1 MQVTDYN
8 TPKDIYLLNLKTK
21 KTEKIVSSLNE
32 KIDANDLVVPLDVTI
47 TSFDKLE
54 IPALLYKPKNAS
66 KEKKLPALI
75 WTHGGPGGQFNK
87 TYDEY
92 IQYIANQGYVVLAVN
107 NRGSSGYGKTFKSLD
122 NKKHG
127 IDDLK
132 DCLKGKDYLQNL
144 EYVDEGKIGIIG
156 ASYGGYLSLA
166 ALTFYPEEFSV
177 GVDMFGI
184 SNWFNVLNNIP
195 AYWETRKKAL
205 YAEMGNPKTDSI
217 MLYNKSPL
225 FFSEKISKP
234 LLVIQGANDLRAP
247 QSESDFIVARVRK
260 NGTPVEYLIFD
271 DEGHGVRKPE
281 NIIETLKTISTFL
294 NTYLKEK
301 KDEN

>member
-1 MQVTDYN
+1 
-8 TPKDIYLLNLKTK
+8 
-21 KTEKIVSSLNE
+21 
-32 KIDANDLVVPLDVTI
+32 
-47 TSFDKLE
+47 
-54 IPALLYKPKNAS
+54 
-66 KEKKLPALI
+66 
-75 WTHGGPGGQFNK
+75 
-87 TYDEY
+87 
-92 IQYIANQGYVVLAVN
+92 VVLAVN

-122 NKKHG
+122 NQKHG
-127 IDDLK
+127 VDDLK
-132 DCLKGKDYLQNL
+132 DCLEGKNYLQNL
-144 EYVDEGKIGIIG
+144 DYVNDDKIGIIG

-166 ALTFYPEEFSV
+166 ALTFYPDEFSV

-225 FFSEKISKP
+225 FFSEKIKKP
-234 LLVIQGANDLRAP
+234 LLVVQGANDSRVP
-247 QSESDFIVARVRK
+247 QSESDSIVARVKK

-281 NIIETLKTISTFL
+281 NKIETLKAIATFL
-294 NTYLKEK
+294 NKYLKDEK
-301 KDEN
+301 

>member
-1 MQVTDYN
+1 
-8 TPKDIYLLNLKTK
+8 
-21 KTEKIVSSLNE
+21 
-32 KIDANDLVVPLDVTI
+32 
-47 TSFDKLE
+47 
-54 IPALLYKPKNAS
+54 
-66 KEKKLPALI
+66 
-75 WTHGGPGGQFNK
+75 
-87 TYDEY
+87 
-92 IQYIANQGYVVLAVN
+92 
-107 NRGSSGYGKTFKSLD
+107 
-122 NKKHG
+122 
-127 IDDLK
+127 
-132 DCLKGKDYLQNL
+132 
-144 EYVDEGKIGIIG
+144 
-156 ASYGGYLSLA
+156 
-166 ALTFYPEEFSV
+166 
-177 GVDMFGI
+177 
-184 SNWFNVLNNIP
+184 
-195 AYWETRKKAL
+195 
-205 YAEMGNPKTDSI
+205 